1 MNNKQQFRLGD
12 MVAKITKV
20 LHIPHC
26 EKCEQRRLILNAVKS
41 LGIKETI
48 RKLRAAGVSVS
59 PNHSSE
65 KKSMEEII
73 SKLTDCC
80 KE

>member
-1 MNNKQQFRLGD
+1 MDDNKQFGLGD
-12 MVAKITKV
+12 MVAKITKA
-20 LHIPHC
+20 LHKPHC
-26 EKCEQRRLILNAVKS
+26 EKCEQRRLILNEVKS

-48 RKLRAAGVSVS
+48 RKLKAAGVSVS
-59 PNHSSE
+59 PNHSYE

>member
-1 MNNKQQFRLGD
+1 MKDKQQIKLGD
-12 MVAKITKV
+12 MVAQMAKA

-26 EKCEQRRLILNAVKS
+26 EKCEQRRLILNAVQS
-41 LGIKETI
+41 LGLKETV
-48 RKLRAAGVSVS
+48 RKLRAVGVSVS
-59 PNHSSE
+59 PKVSDE

>member
-1 MNNKQQFRLGD
+1 MNKQRFRLGD
-12 MVAKITKV
+12 MVAKMAKAF
-20 LHIPHC
+20 HIPHC

-41 LGIKETI
+41 SGIKETI
-48 RKLRAAGVSVS
+48 KRLRAVGVSVPTKRS
-59 PNHSSE
+59 DE